1 MPVIGPDMTN
11 LRRLYR
17 LTLFL
22 VALHACRV
30 LVLEPAHLQA
40 VGAAALSSHSSPAP
54 QHDQNV
60 CPLCTGIHAEP
71 AQPLVVLR
79 ADGTASRAITLPT
92 CSRPDPGQE
101 RRSPSRAP
109 PALAV

>member
-1 MPVIGPDMTN
+1 MTN
-11 LRRLYR
+11 LRRFYR

-30 LVLEPAHLQA
+30 LVLEPAHLEA
-40 VGAAALSSHSSPAP
+40 VGAAAFSSHTSPAP

-60 CPLCTGIHAEP
+60 CPLCAGIHAEP
-71 AQPLVVLR
+71 AQSLVVLT
-79 ADGTASRAITLPT
+79 ADGTAPCAITLPT
-92 CSRPDPGQE
+92 CSRPDPGRK

-109 PALAV
+109 PARAV